1 MSPPRALVAD
11 DNPLSLQFLAEALAA
26 CGMECVG
33 ASDGMEALGH
43 ASERAFDLLLLDA
56 RMPRLDGASTLAR
69 VRAQAGPCR
78 HAIAL
83 ATTADTMDA
92 TRVALLDAGFTEV
105 LIKPFGIET
114 LRSALVR
121 SAIPCASA
129 GDAAGPSLLDDD
141 RALATAGGDAAIAD
155 ALRMLFVQE
164 LDALPAE
171 IEAIGARA
179 DRAALC
185 ERLHRLDA
193 SAGFCGAPG
202 LAVAASR
209 LRARLE
215 VPDWPDHAIDD
226 LLAVAARVRAMLGR

>member
-1 MSPPRALVAD
+1 MSSPRALVAD

-33 ASDGMEALGH
+33 ASDGMEAFGH

-56 RMPRLDGASTLAR
+56 RMPRLDGASALAR
-69 VRAQAGPCR
+69 IRAQAGPSR
-78 HAIAL
+78 HAVAL
-83 ATTADTMDA
+83 ATTADTMEA
-92 TRVALLDAGFTEV
+92 TRVALLDAGFAEV
-105 LIKPFGIET
+105 LVKPFGIEA

-129 GDAAGPSLLDDD
+129 DEAGLLDDD

-155 ALRMLFVQE
+155 ALRVLFVQE

-171 IEAIGARA
+171 IAVIGARA
-179 DRAALC
+179 DRAALH

-202 LAVAASR
+202 LAVATSR
-209 LRARLE
+209 LRARLDA
-215 VPDWPDHAIDD
+215 PDWPEHAIDD
-226 LLAVAARVRAMLGR
+226 LLAAAARVRAMLAR